1 MHKRQVECLP
11 EQLLVHFLCRVVEIK
26 PETERLT
33 GPSVAIPLE
42 LEFLEIP
49 NSRIVGLL
57 KFRGNLLT
65 ALMIGSDW
73 YLFLQLQIGK
83 GIS

>member
-11 EQLLVHFLCRVVEIK
+11 EQMLVHFLCRVVEIK

-33 GPSVAIPLE
+33 GPSVAIPLD

-49 NSRIVGLL
+49 NSRIVGLRNL
-57 KFRGNLLT
+57 GNLLT
-65 ALMIGSDW
+65 ALMIGRNW
-73 YLFLQLQIGK
+73 YLCLQLQIGK

>member
-11 EQLLVHFLCRVVEIK
+11 EQMLVHFLCRVVEIK

-33 GPSVAIPLE
+33 GSSVAIPLE

-65 ALMIGSDW
+65 ALMIRSNW
-73 YLFLQLQIGK
+73 YLCLQLQIGK